1 MTDKR
6 KFPVGGLSLAVIAM
20 IAFLGAFAAQT
31 YFSPPRGG
39 GISSLWAGGPA
50 RP

>member
-6 KFPVGGLSLAVIAM
+6 KFPAGGLSLAIIAVL
-20 IAFLGAFAAQT
+20 AFLGAFAAQT
-31 YFSPPRGG
+31 YFSRPRGG
-39 GISSLWAGGPA
+39 AISSLWAGGPA